1 MAVDINN
8 TMVVAMNTWGD
19 EKSQKTKNNVF
30 KQPLLLHIASILNA
44 ESICKH
50 FYHYFLSNFWRT
62 FQTLCG

>member
-1 MAVDINN
+1 
-8 TMVVAMNTWGD
+8 
-19 EKSQKTKNNVF
+19 
-30 KQPLLLHIASILNA
+30 LLLHIASILNA